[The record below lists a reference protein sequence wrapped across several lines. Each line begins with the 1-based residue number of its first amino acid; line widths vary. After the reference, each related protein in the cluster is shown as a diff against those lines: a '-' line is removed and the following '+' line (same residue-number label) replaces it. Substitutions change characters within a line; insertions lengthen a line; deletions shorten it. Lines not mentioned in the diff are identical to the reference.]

1 VSKYQQG
8 ATLRISVLV
17 AVAALVV
24 VAAVFGLMAL
34 LYNI

>member
-1 VSKYQQG
+1 MSKYKQAG
-8 ATLRISVLV
+8 TVRISVLV

-34 LYNI
+34 LFNI